1 MKHLKRMLLIHW
13 HHYQFEVIAFDK
25 INFMTGKTAAGKS
38 TVIDALQLVLLGETG
53 GSFFNKAANQKS
65 ARTLKSYLYGEK
77 GDDGD
82 AGFNYLRE
90 SDFTSYVVLE
100 FYDDEK
106 KKAFL
111 TGIVCDCYKDQNFD
125 AKWFVVN
132 QTGLPQ
138 DFFIDEKTRTP
149 LDLRRLKA
157 RLTQSVGRG
166 GFEFCDTNKR
176 YQQVLLAKFGQL
188 KDRYRT
194 LLKKAVPFSPIADIE
209 QFITESIC
217 EVKNPIDI
225 GNMQNNI
232 RQYKNLENDARIMQ
246 ERIKRLQGIGGI
258 FNDYLTESEK
268 LCQQEYIIIRAERE
282 EYTERE
288 NALRRDL
295 EVYWKKAADLRQKAD
310 ELTARL
316 TKIRADREAVREE
329 LIKSDVNQKA
339 KALQAEMEECK
350 GRIAKLRRAY
360 SALLVDTRAYGKS
373 WQEKFAP
380 LAENEAL
387 PEAELQAVLTLGAA
401 FGGVSE
407 AALPTLDFS
416 AAAAALKS
424 FADRLAALAGE
435 LERQGSELKADIEE
449 LKNIV
454 ERLERGV
461 KPYDRRLLR
470 LQELI
475 EAALEKKYQRQIK
488 VAIFADLLE
497 IRDPRWCNA
506 IESYLDKQK
515 FYLLLDEAYFADA
528 LQIYNEAK
536 KTEGLSEFG
545 LVDIGKLRKAE
556 TQVFKNS
563 LAGEIET
570 KHADARLYANYLLG
584 RVVKC
589 ENIVDLRRYKT
600 AITAECMLYKN
611 FVARQIDPRRWAN
624 PYIGRESLKVQLANK
639 RSQLKEYGVRL
650 HMLEARSQRVKTA
663 KDTRVLERF
672 EAEAAAGVI
681 EDAAQIPAIKESL
694 AAAQRAYDGLDLL
707 YLQRLEERGRS
718 LEAQAG
724 TVEAEWKAALAKRAE
739 AEVDARRTEEKD
751 IPAVLIGGAAVEG
764 RIAEIYDAAWRES
777 VGEPRFLL
785 ELKQR
790 PSAAVLKN
798 NFLNSAVG
806 ITRNKVEAH
815 RKRLIDERNAY
826 NRDYKMPHDVHSENN
841 DAFAKELA
849 ELDAVRL
856 PEYIERIRDARI
868 KSYNQFKDDFLAK
881 IKSNIE
887 TVDMQI
893 KELNASIKE
902 SVFGTDSYRFIKSP
916 RGDYKRYYDMIMD
929 PLLMDAGGWNI
940 ASDSF
945 NEKYKTEISELFQK
959 LMSDE
964 MDVSAERQ
972 AEYERDIKKFTDYKT
987 YLTFDLIV
995 TNREGEEQR
1004 LSKTLLKKSGG
1015 ETQIPFY
1022 LSLLASFS
1030 QVCRIRTKNNNT
1042 VRLIILDEAFSKM
1055 DGERIQESIRLL
1067 RRFDLQAI
1075 FSAPPD
1081 KISDIAPFVDRNI
1094 VVFKEKEHAFTRV
1107 FDPKELEDAMAEG

>member
-1 MKHLKRMLLIHW
+1 MKRLQRMLLIHW
-13 HHYQFEVIAFDK
+13 HHYQFEVITFDK

-82 AGFNYLRE
+82 TGFNYLRQ
-90 SDFTSYVVLE
+90 SDFTSYVALE
-100 FYDDEK
+100 FYDEEK

-111 TGIVCDCYKDQNFD
+111 AGIVCDCYKDQNFD

-132 QTGLPQ
+132 QAGLPE
-138 DFFIDEKTRTP
+138 DFFIDEKTKTP
-149 LDLRRLKA
+149 LNIRQLKA
-157 RLTQSVGRG
+157 QLTQRVGRG
-166 GFEFCDTNKR
+166 GFEFCDTNRR

-194 LLKKAVPFSPIADIE
+194 LLKKAIPFSPIADIE

-246 ERIKRLQGIGGI
+246 ERIGRLHGIGAI
-258 FNDYLTESEK
+258 FTEYQAESEK
-268 LCQQEYIIIRAERE
+268 LRQQEYIIIRAERE
-282 EYTERE
+282 EYVERE
-288 NALRRDL
+288 QALRGDL
-295 EVYWKKAADLRQKAD
+295 ETYRQKAAALRQEAD
-310 ELTARL
+310 ALTVRL
-316 TKIRADREAVREE
+316 EKIRAEREAVREE

-339 KALQAEMEECK
+339 KTLQVEMEELK
-350 GRIAKLRRAY
+350 GRMAKLTRAH
-360 SALLVDTRAYGKS
+360 SALLVETRAYGKA
-373 WQEKFAP
+373 WQVNFAP
-380 LAENEAL
+380 LGEIEAM
-387 PEAELQAVLTLGAA
+387 PPAELQAVLALGAA
-401 FGGVSE
+401 FGAVSE
-407 AALPTLDFS
+407 AALPALDFS
-416 AAAAALKS
+416 GAAALLKA

-435 LERQGSELKADIEE
+435 LDRQKAQLAADIGELKRT
-449 LKNIV
+449 V
-454 ERLERGV
+454 EHLERGV

-470 LQELI
+470 LQTLI
-475 EAALEKKYQRQIK
+475 EAALAEKYQREIK
-488 VAIFADLLE
+488 VSIFADLLE
-497 IRDPRWCNA
+497 IRDPHWCNA

-515 FYLLLDEAYFADA
+515 FYLLIDEDYFADA
-528 LQIYNEAK
+528 LQVYNAAK
-536 KTEGLSEFG
+536 KAEGLSEFG

-563 LAGEIET
+563 LAEEIET

-589 ENIVDLRRYKT
+589 ENVMDLRRYKT

-639 RSQLKEYGVRL
+639 RAQLQEHGAR
-650 HMLEARSQRVKTA
+650 MTALEAQARRVKVA
-663 KDTRVLERF
+663 KDTPLLERF
-672 EAEAAAGVI
+672 EAEAAAKVI
-681 EDAAQIPAIKESL
+681 ADAAELPALREAL
-694 AAAQRAYDGLDLL
+694 AEARRAYDGLDLL
-707 YLQRLEERGRS
+707 YLQRLEDRGRK
-718 LEAQAG
+718 LDAQAG
-724 TVEAEWKAALAKRAE
+724 QTEAQRQSVMSQQTEADVRA
-739 AEVDARRTEEKD
+739 RLIEEKD
-751 IPAVLIGGAAVEG
+751 IPAASAAGAAVEA
-764 RIAEIYDAAWRES
+764 RIAAEYDAAWREA
-777 VGEPRFLL
+777 VGEPRFCQ

-798 NFLNSAVG
+798 NFLNAAVG

-815 RKRLIDERNAY
+815 ERRLFDERIAY
-826 NRDYKMPHDVHSENN
+826 NRDYKMPHDVQSKNN
-841 DAFAKELA
+841 DAFEKELA
-849 ELDAVRL
+849 QLDAVRL
-856 PEYIERIRDARI
+856 PEYVERIRDARI

-887 TVDMQI
+887 TVDMQL

-902 SVFGTDSYRFIKSP
+902 SVFGTDSYRFVKSP

-940 ASDSF
+940 ASESF
-945 NEKYKTEISELFQK
+945 NEKYKAEIGELFHK
-959 LMSDE
+959 LMSDAID
-964 MDVSAERQ
+964 MSAEKQ

-1081 KISDIAPFVDRNI
+1081 KVPDIAPFVDRNI

-1107 FDPKELEDAMAEG
+1107 FDPRELEEVMAEA